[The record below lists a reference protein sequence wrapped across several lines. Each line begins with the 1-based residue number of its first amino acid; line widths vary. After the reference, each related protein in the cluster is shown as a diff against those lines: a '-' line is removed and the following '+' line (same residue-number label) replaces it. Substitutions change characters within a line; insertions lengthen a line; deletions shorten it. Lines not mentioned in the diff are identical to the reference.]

1 MIDKKTQDFLVSL
14 TRTIQQEVK
23 PHLGTAYAKQAF
35 GTAVGGDT
43 TFAIDEKA
51 EEILHEELQA
61 FGDIAYYSEDK
72 GLIAFGQPRYILI
85 IDPID
90 GTRPAA
96 VGLETATVAIA
107 VSEVVEKPTFGNVI
121 YGIMRELKGGSYYAA
136 KRGESLIFDGK
147 NVKPAARRKDAKIE
161 NLFWTIGFRGR
172 PALVISSVLRE
183 MIDRSSVGGGLF
195 DIGSATYSIW
205 MTVEGRI
212 DAYIDVG
219 KRIIEE
225 IPELMA
231 EFKRVGGGEVLNN
244 SPYDVA
250 AAKVIAETAGCLVY
264 DGYGHSLDQKPLLG
278 SDFEHQVSCLVADS
292 NVMPQ
297 IIKEIDSGITALK
310 RNFDLYKTYAQ
321 SLTTTPERS
330 N

>member
-1 MIDKKTQDFLVSL
+1 MIDKKIQDFLVSL

-61 FGDIAYYSEDK
+61 FGDISYYSEDK
-72 GLIAFGQPRYILI
+72 GLISFGQPGYILI
-85 IDPID
+85 VDPID

-136 KRGESLIFDGK
+136 NRGENLIFDGK
-147 NVKPAARRKDAKIE
+147 NIKPAPRREDARIE

-172 PALVISSVLRE
+172 PALIISSVLRDL
-183 MIDRSSVGGGLF
+183 IDKSSVGGGLF

-205 MTVEGRI
+205 MTIEGRI

-225 IPELMA
+225 MPELMT
-231 EFKRVGGGEVLNN
+231 EFKKVGAGEVLNN

-250 AAKVIAETAGCLVY
+250 AAKVIAETAGCLVF
-264 DGYGHSLDQKPLLG
+264 DGYGDSLDQKPLLG
-278 SDFEHQVSCLVADS
+278 SDFVHQVSCLVADTRI
-292 NVMPQ
+292 MPQ
-297 IIKEIDSGITALK
+297 IIEEINRGVTALK
-310 RNFDLYKTYAQ
+310 DNLDAYKTYAKAL
-321 SLTTTPERS
+321 SH
-330 N
+330 